1 MGCKILIEAQRGRP
15 EGKPAAR
22 VFWILSISEFY
33 QVSYE
38 VFKRF
43 RAFSKSKPSPPTLPP
58 GARVCANVDEIHED
72 WCRFADKKNCSS

>member
-38 VFKRF
+38 VIKLQGFLKVETESTNTCTWRKCL
-43 RAFSKSKPSPPTLPP
+43 REC
-58 GARVCANVDEIHED
+58 G
-72 WCRFADKKNCSS
+72 